1 MNFNNIIRQIA
12 KENGVSPAE
21 VKKDMQEAIREAM
34 ASPDPKVQ
42 AEWKKIS
49 PSGKEPSIEELL
61 TYLTLRLVSE
71 N

>member
-21 VKKDMQEAIREAM
+21 VKKDMQEAIRVGM

-42 AEWKKIS
+42 AEWKRSYVILS
-49 PSGKEPSIEELL
+49 
-61 TYLTLRLVSE
+61 YVVR
-71 N
+71 

>member
-1 MNFNNIIRQIA
+1 MKFDNIIRQIA
-12 KENGVSPAE
+12 MQNGDTPAE

-49 PSGKEPSIEELL
+49 PNGTEPSIEELL
-61 TYLTLRLVSE
+61 TYLSLKLISS

>member
-1 MNFNNIIRQIA
+1 MKFDNIIRQIA
-12 KENGVSPAE
+12 MQNGVTPAE

>member
-21 VKKDMQEAIREAM
+21 VKKDMQEAIRVGM

-42 AEWKKIS
+42 AEWKRIS
-49 PSGKEPSIEELL
+49 PSGKEPSVEELL
-61 TYLTLRLVSE
+61 AYLTLKAVSR